1 MNCMKDKVFID
12 TNIFVY
18 SALDDEEE
26 KVKREKSIELLK
38 KFSGQQTFV
47 STQILNEFYSVLLK
61 HNIPD
66 KDIQDKLNTIINDSM
81 VSLIRIETI
90 KNSWE
95 LRARYNISF
104 WDSIIVASALENK
117 CTILYTED
125 LHHSQ
130 LIAGRL
136 RILNPFIQFPTDSS
150 SK

>member
-1 MNCMKDKVFID
+1 MKDKVFID

-26 KVKREKSIELLK
+26 KVKREKAIELLK
-38 KFSGQQTFV
+38 KFSGQQTIV

-66 KDIQDKLNTIINDSM
+66 KSIQDKLNTIINDSI
-81 VSLIRIETI
+81 VALIRVETI
-90 KNSWE
+90 KNSWK

-104 WDSIIVASALENK
+104 WDSLIVASALENG
-117 CTILYTED
+117 CIILYTED

-130 LIAGRL
+130 LIEGRL
-136 RILNPFIQFPTDSS
+136 RILNPFIQLPTDSTF
-150 SK
+150 K

>member
-1 MNCMKDKVFID
+1 MKDKVFID

-95 LRARYNISF
+95 LRAKYNISF
-104 WDSIIVASALENK
+104 WDSLIVASAIENK